1 METAQNQANK
11 EKALEEK
18 LRQVMRAKTGTGG
31 KCGYREFTRVKFM
44 RASEQCRTHNNRKP
58 TL

>member
-1 METAQNQANK
+1 VETAQNQANK

-31 KCGYREFTRVKFM
+31 KCGKCGYREFT

>member
-31 KCGYREFTRVKFM
+31 KCGYREFTR
-44 RASEQCRTHNNRKP
+44 ASEQCRTHNNRKP